1 MDINHFVK
9 EIFEVSGINSL
20 IPITESLESGI
31 EQLGVNPV

>member
-9 EIFEVSGINSL
+9 EIFEISGLNSL
-20 IPITESLESGI
+20 IPITDTVESGI